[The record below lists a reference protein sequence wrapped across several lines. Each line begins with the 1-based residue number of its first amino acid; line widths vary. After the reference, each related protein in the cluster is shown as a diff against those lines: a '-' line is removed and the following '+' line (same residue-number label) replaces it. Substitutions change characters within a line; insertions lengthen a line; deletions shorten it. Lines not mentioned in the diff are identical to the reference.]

1 MHREQELAY
10 AKARQAV
17 SDILAYL
24 GEDTTRQ
31 GLLETPE
38 RFLKSMIEQT
48 VGYKQDP
55 YRVLEKFF
63 EEVAGYQNLVMLQNI
78 HFESMCEHHLAP
90 IVGNA
95 TVAYIPNGR
104 VVGLSKLARVV
115 DIFAKRLQIQERLTS
130 QIGQALDEVL
140 LPTGVGVII
149 RARHNC
155 LCVRGAYKP
164 NANMTTT
171 YFSGVLDSDPVR
183 RGEFYTAAA
192 LPWGNGVHHSQ

>member
-1 MHREQELAY
+1 MQNDQERSH

-17 SDILAYL
+17 IDILDYL
-24 GEDTTRQ
+24 GEDTSRQ
-31 GLLETPE
+31 GLQETPE
-38 RFLKSMIEQT
+38 RFLKSMVAQT
-48 VGYKQDP
+48 VGYSQDP

-63 EEVAGYQNLVMLQNI
+63 EEVAGYKNLIMLQNI

-95 TVAYIPNGR
+95 TVGYIPNGR

-130 QIGQALDEVL
+130 QIGLALDEVL
-140 LPTGVGVII
+140 LPKGVGVII
-149 RARHNC
+149 RAKHNC
-155 LCVRGAYKP
+155 LCTRGAYKP

-171 YFSGVLDSDPVR
+171 YFSGVLDTDSVK